1 MHEQR
6 TELIRITTGAKG
18 AGQVLEGGIESE
30 CITEDL
36 LSSGLG
42 RDGDLSDVVCNLPV
56 TARLGREARE
66 KLCTLM
72 LRRRSDRRGCCK
84 LQRGTAWIAIKF
96 WRMSHMPVLTIL
108 IIWRLRLLEAA
119 SMIAHTRFALAV
131 VVDSATAL
139 CGSDYTE
146 RGELAARQMHLG
158 RFLRG
163 LLQKSVDEFGVAVV
177 VTKAMDVKFSLS

>member
-1 MHEQR
+1 MDQKKQVELWEAELAAVWTLFGLVAQLQGCGVAAAMNVKKMHEQR

-84 LQRGTAWIAIKF
+84 LQR
-96 WRMSHMPVLTIL
+96 
-108 IIWRLRLLEAA
+108 
-119 SMIAHTRFALAV
+119 V

-146 RGELAARQMHLG
+146 RGELAARQTHLG

>member
-1 MHEQR
+1 VDKITEASSKLVPMRFTSALQMHEQR

-36 LSSGLG
+36 LSFGRG
-42 RDGDLSDVVCNLPV
+42 RDGDLSHVVCNLPI

-84 LQRGTAWIAIKF
+84 LQRGT
-96 WRMSHMPVLTIL
+96 V
-108 IIWRLRLLEAA
+108 
-119 SMIAHTRFALAV
+119 
-131 VVDSATAL
+131 
-139 CGSDYTE
+139 
-146 RGELAARQMHLG
+146 
-158 RFLRG
+158 
-163 LLQKSVDEFGVAVV
+163 
-177 VTKAMDVKFSLS
+177 